1 MQQSEYVAYLKR
13 KIRNANVFAAVVAL
27 CFLCAGVLFIVLR
40 VLRPAFGA
48 GFIVVGVIML
58 AFVGLTFLVRARYV
72 HFLKTAIATRQ
83 LEDSFVP
90 NKKTGDD
97 L

>member
-83 LEDSFVP
+83 LEDCLLYTS
-90 NKKTGDD
+90 DAAD
-97 L
+97 EL

>member
-1 MQQSEYVAYLKR
+1 MQQPEYVAYLKR
-13 KIRNANVFAAVVAL
+13 KIRHANVLAMIIAL
-27 CFLCAGVLFIVLR
+27 CFLCAGILFIVLR
-40 VLRPAFGA
+40 TLRPAFGA

-58 AFVGLTFLVRARYV
+58 AFVGLTFLVRDRYI

-90 NKKTGDD
+90 NKKAGGD

>member
-1 MQQSEYVAYLKR
+1 MQQSEYLTYLKR
-13 KIRNANVFAAVVAL
+13 KIRNANVLSVLVAL
-27 CFLCAGVLFIVLR
+27 CFLCAGILFIVLR
-40 VLRPAFGA
+40 IMRPAFGT